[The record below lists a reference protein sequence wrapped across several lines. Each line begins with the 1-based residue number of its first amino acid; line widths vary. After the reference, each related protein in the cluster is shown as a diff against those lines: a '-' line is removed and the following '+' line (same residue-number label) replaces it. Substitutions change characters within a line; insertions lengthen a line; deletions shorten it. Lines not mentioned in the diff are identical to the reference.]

1 MRQRKISWA
10 ELTHNPSVLV
20 VNSFD
25 GRQLVMLC
33 YTGRTQ
39 GPV

>member
-1 MRQRKISWA
+1 MRKRKIPA
-10 ELTHNPSVLV
+10 TLLAHNPSVLV
-20 VNSFD
+20 VNSLD

-39 GPV
+39 SPV